1 MKYALSGIVILV
13 VLGVG
18 AFIYLGQQSKEGTA
32 PGLVDG
38 RLAPCP
44 TSPNCVSS
52 EPGTPDDKRVDPL
65 PADSWTKLPQVIE
78 SMGGT
83 VTQQSD
89 NYLAAQFTS
98 ETFGFVDDVEFQRA
112 PDAVE
117 VRSGSRVGYSDAG
130 VNRDRIEAM
139 RKKLDS

>member
-1 MKYALSGIVILV
+1 MKYALSGIVVLL

-18 AFIYLGQQSKEGTA
+18 AFAYLGEQSRQGTA
-32 PGLVDG
+32 PGLVNG
-38 RLAPCP
+38 QLAPCP
-44 TSPNCVSS
+44 SSPNCVSS
-52 EPGTPDDKRVDPL
+52 EAGTPEDKRVDPL
-65 PADSWTKLPQVIE
+65 PADSWTKLPAMIE

-89 NYLAAQFTS
+89 SYIAAQFTS
-98 ETFGFVDDVEFQRA
+98 DTFGFVDDVEFQRT

-130 VNRDRIEAM
+130 VNRDRINAM
-139 RKKLDS
+139 REKLGG